1 VNRFLLFCFVGN
13 PSWLRSRR
21 HVLGD
26 QADRYDEQVYSPLA
40 EAETIADLEAYCWP
54 APTGTITPRCPGWP
68 PNAAGERSPV
78 TTQPSST
85 TTTCCAG
92 WSARWRRFEVGGAF
106 FDITQV
112 TDDFGSQHGLL
123 ISPRIFEDFYR
134 APIQR
139 AIDLAKSYRI
149 IVFHHDDG
157 DMRPLLPTLVN
168 MGIEVLNPVQWR
180 HGDWDWAALKAE
192 I

>member
-1 VNRFLLFCFVGN
+1 
-13 PSWLRSRR
+13 
-21 HVLGD
+21 
-26 QADRYDEQVYSPLA
+26 
-40 EAETIADLEAYCWP
+40 
-54 APTGTITPRCPGWP
+54 
-68 PNAAGERSPV
+68 
-78 TTQPSST
+78 
-85 TTTCCAG
+85 
-92 WSARWRRFEVGGAF
+92 
-106 FDITQV
+106 V